1 MDRLMKINIWTLA
14 CLLMGLTACTDSSD
28 ELVQKG
34 NEITL
39 KLINHEMSRSAGVP
53 KLNENLIKNAD
64 IFFFA
69 YDATTQGPKGNCL
82 YHHQENDL
90 GDDGVQT
97 EHEFSIS
104 ANNFTDKISY
114 YIYAIA
120 NLEIDAEF
128 SGTIDELKAKAATP
142 ISVTTGEKGNNGIQ
156 DHFVMDGFNNTFTYT
171 KGMTGTTKIPL
182 TRSAA
187 KITLTVNVASSVTVG
202 GATFEPSKT
211 SAMKVRMINGEKN
224 GVVNGEATTSGTLT
238 TGYYSIDQT
247 TKTHSVPFYSY
258 PTNTVGENACYLE
271 LMIPWDSSNGTVNN
285 NYYYIIPIETD
296 VKSKPITKLERNHHY
311 IVDVNVSI
319 LGSLREEPVT
329 LNPKFL
335 VKDWNTVALDA
346 DLKNYRYLWVQE
358 PANGEYWVMNNTEI
372 LEIPYT
378 TSHACN
384 RIIVSCTQ
392 PNLYNGSNENHKDD
406 FTDKNPGTDP
416 DTDDFYCGFVDG
428 KIVYK
433 HGLDNLYTN
442 STFDFTPY
450 DITITIQHADDSNF
464 SETIVIKQYPAIY
477 AEADENSDGNDD
489 SNNGY
494 TFVNGYYSNDNGTS
508 HTGLGNQ
515 DFFNSVP
522 GLSNSGGNPNM
533 FIFTVTSVEGT
544 NYIIGDPREKQID
557 PDFINAKRVYNNPND
572 NEIAWVEAPALY
584 YKKEDIDANKTKRR
598 LEYYFATDV
607 DMTNNN
613 TLKNSRT
620 RNIIAPK
627 FRIAS
632 AYGVLHYGDYASEDL
647 EGMKKR
653 CASYQEDGYPAGRW
667 RLPTE
672 AEFRF
677 IISQVNKQP
686 TPTLPQMYIKGANYW
701 CAHGIGEVKDNG
713 TVEMSYRTKIV
724 DGKSTR
730 CVYDDWYWGSERV
743 LTGEAKKTFT
753 WGDEPITR

>member
-28 ELVQKG
+28 ELVQKE

-39 KLINHEMSRSAGVP
+39 KLINHEMSRSTGVP
-53 KLNENLIKNAD
+53 NFNENLIKNAD

-82 YHHQENDL
+82 YHHPENDL

-104 ANNFTDKISY
+104 ANNFTDNTSY

-142 ISVTTGEKGNNGIQ
+142 ISVTTGENGKNGIQ

-171 KGMTGTTKIPL
+171 KGMTGTTEIPL

-202 GATFEPSKT
+202 GAKFMPQT

-238 TGYYSIDQT
+238 TDYYSIDKT

-271 LMIPWDSSNGTVNN
+271 LMIPWNSSNGTVNN

-296 VKSKPITKLERNHHY
+296 VNSKPITKLERNHHY

-378 TSHACN
+378 TSHACK

-392 PNLYNGSNENHKDD
+392 PNLYNGSNENHIDD
-406 FTDKNPGTDP
+406 FTDENPGTDP

-477 AEADENSDGNDD
+477 AEADENSDYSNDND
-489 SNNGY
+489 KNGNNGY
-494 TFVNGYYSNDNGTS
+494 VFVNGYQQQYNTNLDV
-508 HTGLGNQ
+508 
-515 DFFNSVP
+515 DFFLSAVGISGLNANSY
-522 GLSNSGGNPNM
+522 SPNM
-533 FIFTVTSVEGT
+533 YTFTVTSVTGT
-544 NYIIGDPREKQID
+544 DYIIGDPRDKETYTYNSESAKWKESSALYD
-557 PDFINAKRVYNNPND
+557 NAKNRELKYYYGTD
-572 NEIAWVEAPALY
+572 NSE
-584 YKKEDIDANKTKRR
+584 
-598 LEYYFATDV
+598 
-607 DMTNNN
+607 
-613 TLKNSRT
+613 RT
-620 RNIIAPK
+620 RNMIAPK
-627 FRIAS
+627 FRLAS
-632 AYGVLHYGDYASEDL
+632 AYGVLYTVTDVTNGSDKL
-647 EGMKKR
+647 ESLKKR

-672 AEFRF
+672 AEFKF
-677 IISQVNKQP
+677 ILMQVNRNP
-686 TPTLPQMYIKGANYW
+686 AYLPPMYIKSHNYW
-701 CAHGIGEVKDNG
+701 CAHGLGQ
-713 TVEMSYRTKIV
+713 V
-724 DGKSTR
+724 DGNGNVTMNYVTEAFYYDNRGTKTGYSTR
-730 CVYDDWYWGSERV
+730 CVYDEWYWGSDPA
-743 LTGEAKKTFT
+743 LTGTNKSTFT